1 METPHKSDRKE
12 GLKTENW
19 SVLQQHTT
27 QNIWKRWDKKA
38 PHNYQNND
46 KEKILTAVIWLIIY
60 SPISFL

>member
-12 GLKTENW
+12 SLKTENW

-27 QNIWKRWDKKA
+27 KNILKRWDKKA

-46 KEKILTAVIWLIIY
+46 KEKILTAVI
-60 SPISFL
+60 